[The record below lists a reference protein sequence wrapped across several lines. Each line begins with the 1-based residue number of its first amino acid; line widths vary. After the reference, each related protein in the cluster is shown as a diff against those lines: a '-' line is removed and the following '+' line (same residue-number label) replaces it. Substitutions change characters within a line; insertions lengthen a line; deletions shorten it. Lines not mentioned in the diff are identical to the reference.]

1 MMVVLSDDYL
11 AGLLDALSECQLVAL
26 MVALM
31 VDKKADLDLNS
42 VGWKVSLKVP
52 KTVLKMVHE
61 LVADWDVQLVRKMAG
76 LKDF

>member
-1 MMVVLSDDYL
+1 MVVLSDDYL

-42 VGWKVSLKVP
+42 VGWKVALKVP

>member
-1 MMVVLSDDYL
+1 MVVLSDDYL

-42 VGWKVSLKVP
+42 VGWMVALKVP

-76 LKDF
+76 LKDFL

>member
-1 MMVVLSDDYL
+1 MVVLSDDYL

-42 VGWKVSLKVP
+42 VGWMVALKVP

>member
-11 AGLLDALSECQLVAL
+11 AGLLDALSESQLVAL

-42 VGWKVSLKVP
+42 VGWKVALKVP